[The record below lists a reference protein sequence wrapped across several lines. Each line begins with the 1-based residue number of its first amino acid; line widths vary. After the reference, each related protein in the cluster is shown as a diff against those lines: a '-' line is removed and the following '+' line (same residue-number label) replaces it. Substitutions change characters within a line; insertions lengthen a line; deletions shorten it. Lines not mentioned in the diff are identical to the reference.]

1 MPALSVPK
9 TPSIGFAIASE
20 TEHDCRVI
28 ATAFLFVGLLCHC
41 FKSRRRLEAENPG
54 AAASAQR
61 PAAARRVFSTVVEG
75 VVHCGLLF
83 RVERA
88 T

>member
-28 ATAFLFVGLLCHC
+28 ATAFLFVGGMDFRHDHPLTAL
-41 FKSRRRLEAENPG
+41 SRT
-54 AAASAQR
+54 R
-61 PAAARRVFSTVVEG
+61 P
-75 VVHCGLLF
+75 
-83 RVERA
+83 
-88 T
+88 